1 MAAATGAAYPCRLD
15 QSNKGMRLGW
25 MFLLLAGVCEIFY
38 AAAMPRTDGF
48 TKLAPSLFCAFFIC
62 LSMYLL
68 SLATRSI
75 PVGTAYAVWVGIGA
89 LGTAWYGIAVLG
101 EDRSVL
107 RLMCFV
113 LILAGIVGLKLLS
126 PSTTAA
132 A

>member
-1 MAAATGAAYPCRLD
+1 
-15 QSNKGMRLGW
+15 
-25 MFLLLAGVCEIFY
+25 MFLILAGVCEIFY

-48 TKLAPSLFCAFFIC
+48 SKLGPSVFCAVFIG

-68 SLATRSI
+68 SLATRTI

-89 LGTAWYGIAVLG
+89 IGTAVYGVVMLG

-107 RLMCFV
+107 RILCFA

-126 PSTTAA
+126 SDK
-132 A
+132 